1 MTARTFLVHGLIA
14 GFLAGCAAFLVGFT
28 VGEPNVDSAIAI
40 EEAGAAAD
48 GHTHSDSDAEA
59 EAADAEEEVVS
70 RSTQSTWGLLTATL
84 AVGTALGGVVAL
96 VAAGAMGRLGR
107 LGPGQST
114 ALVCAIGLVSFS
126 VVPFLKYPA
135 TPPAVGNPDTIGSRT
150 GLYFG
155 FLAISVAAAVVG
167 TLLARRVWPS
177 IGAYAA
183 SVAGGLTY
191 VAIVGVAAAVLPEV
205 AEAGDFP
212 ATTLWSFRVS
222 SLLTLVSLWTTLGVV
237 LTGLVLRGHQRQVTI
252 ATREAAR
259 RELAASL

>member
-1 MTARTFLVHGLIA
+1 MTARTFLIHGLIA
-14 GFLAGCAAFLVGFT
+14 GFLAGCAAFLVGFA
-28 VGEPNVDSAIAI
+28 VGEPNVDAAIAI
-40 EEAGAAAD
+40 EEAGSA
-48 GHTHSDSDAEA
+48 GVHTHSNAEA
-59 EAADAEEEVVS
+59 ESDPAGSAEVEVVS

-107 LGPGQST
+107 LSPGQST

-155 FLAISVAAAVVG
+155 FLALSVAAAVVG

-191 VAIVGVAAAVLPEV
+191 VVVVGVAAAVLPVV

-237 LTGLVLRGHQRQVTI
+237 LTGLVLRAHQRQVTI

>member
-14 GFLAGCAAFLVGFT
+14 GFLAGCAAFLVGFA
-28 VGEPNVDSAIAI
+28 VGEPNVDAAIAI
-40 EEAGAAAD
+40 EEAGTAD
-48 GHTHSDSDAEA
+48 GHAHSHADGD
-59 EAADAEEEVVS
+59 EAAAEVEVVS

-107 LGPGQST
+107 LSPGQST

-126 VVPFLKYPA
+126 LVPFLKYPA

-155 FLAISVAAAVVG
+155 FVAISVAAAVIG
-167 TLLARRVWPS
+167 TLLARRTWPT

-183 SVAGGLTY
+183 TVAGGLTY
-191 VAIVGVAAAVLPEV
+191 LALVGTAAAALPTV
-205 AEAGDFP
+205 AEAGEFP

-222 SLLTLVSLWTTLGVV
+222 SMLTLVALWTTLGVV
-237 LTGLVLRGHQRQVTI
+237 LTGLVGRRHARTSAV
-252 ATREAAR
+252 AAEAAAR
-259 RELAASL
+259 REFAASL

>member
-14 GFLAGCAAFLVGFT
+14 GFLAGCAAFLVGFA
-28 VGEPNVDSAIAI
+28 VGEPNVDAAIAI
-40 EEAGAAAD
+40 EEAGAAEA
-48 GHTHSDSDAEA
+48 HSHSNA
-59 EAADAEEEVVS
+59 AADAGSAEEEVVS
-70 RSTQSTWGLLTATL
+70 RNTQSTWGLLTATL
-84 AVGTALGGVVAL
+84 AVGTALGGVIAL

-107 LGPGQST
+107 LSPGQST

-126 VVPFLKYPA
+126 LAPFLKYPA

-155 FLAISVAAAVVG
+155 FLALSVAAAVIG
-167 TLLARRVWPS
+167 TMLARRVWPS

-191 VAIVGVAAAVLPEV
+191 VVIVGVAAAVLPEV

-222 SLLTLVSLWTTLGVV
+222 SLLTLVTLWTTLGVV
-237 LTGLVLRGHQRQVTI
+237 LTGLVLRAHQREATI
-252 ATREAAR
+252 AARETAR
-259 RELAASL
+259 RALAASL